1 MTDTHSL
8 PIPDND
14 TAGSL
19 DERVSDQLS
28 LLNYPPANWVPE
40 KTLASGEKVVDVT
53 IIGAGQCGLAAAF
66 SLKRKGIANIRI
78 LECHP
83 EGIDGPWLNFARM
96 ETLRSPTHLLG
107 PACDIP
113 SLTFQAWYRY
123 HYGFDAFANME
134 RIPRPQWQTYLEW
147 YRQVLDLRVEF
158 ETLVT
163 HIAPENDRLR
173 VSIDSPDGHDH
184 ESFATRKV
192 VLATGMS
199 GLGTVH
205 VPGFLGHLSKY
216 WWAHSSD
223 DIDFNALKGKRVVV
237 VGMGSS
243 AMDNAAEALEHGAQE
258 VHLLARRQT
267 MPTINKLMGIGS
279 PGFIDGYPELSPD
292 WRWRIMTYAADAQV
306 PPPHGST
313 LRVSRHDNAF
323 FHFNAAIESVDE
335 TAEGLSI
342 TTASGKCYEADFI
355 IAATGFKTDVTVPS
369 ELSELSPSIAL
380 WKDRY
385 TPPKGL
391 ENDALLSS
399 PWLGKGFQFIER
411 EEGELPALRNV
422 HAFNAAA
429 SLSLG
434 KVSGDIPSVS
444 VGASWLARSIASD
457 LYNDDI
463 EEHWQALLDYSRPE
477 LDGSEW
483 SDADSS

>member
-1 MTDTHSL
+1 MTDTHPL
-8 PIPDND
+8 PTPDND
-14 TAGSL
+14 PAVSL
-19 DERVSDQLS
+19 DELVSDQLS

-40 KTLASGEKVVDVT
+40 KTLASGEKLVDVT

-66 SLKRKGIANIRI
+66 SLKRKGISNIRI
-78 LECHP
+78 LDRHP
-83 EGIDGPWLNFARM
+83 EGIAGPWLNFARM

-113 SLTFQAWYRY
+113 GLTFQAWFRY
-123 HYGFDAFANME
+123 HYGSEAFDNME
-134 RIPRPQWQTYLEW
+134 RIPRTQWQTYLEW
-147 YRQVLDLRVEF
+147 YRHVLGLRVEF
-158 ETLVT
+158 DTSVT
-163 HIAPENDRLR
+163 RIAPADKGLR
-173 VSIDSPDGHDH
+173 VSIHSPDGH

-199 GLGTVH
+199 GLGTTRI
-205 VPGFLGHLSKY
+205 PDFLDHLSKHY
-216 WWAHSSD
+216 WAHSSG
-223 DIDFNALKGKRVVV
+223 DIDFNALKGKKVVV

-243 AMDNAAEALEHGAQE
+243 AMDNAAEALEHGAKE

-279 PGFIDGYPELSPD
+279 PGFIDGYPDLSPD
-292 WRWRIMTYAADAQV
+292 WRWRIMSYADNAQV

-313 LRVSRHDNAF
+313 LRVSRHANAF

-335 TAEGLSI
+335 TSEGLSI
-342 TTASGKCYEADFI
+342 MTASGKYDEADFI
-355 IAATGFKTDVTVPS
+355 IAATGFKTDVTAPT
-369 ELSELSPSIAL
+369 ELSELSPFIAL

-385 TPPKGL
+385 TPPEGL
-391 ENDALLSS
+391 ENEALSSS

-411 EEGELPALRNV
+411 DEGELPALKNV

-444 VGASWLARSIASD
+444 VGAGWLARCIASD

-463 EEHWQALLDYSRPE
+463 EEHWQALLDYSKPE

-483 SDADSS
+483 RDADSR